1 MKIRQ
6 DFVTNS
12 SSVSYIITMCK
23 PIADNFIENHNNYY
37 KSKDRAIKL
46 LYEDLLNNGTR
57 NIIEGIEI
65 YSKRFQF
72 RDDGD
77 TMYEDS
83 YDKPIEEI
91 DFSSLTDEDVWALVF
106 GEYVIKRRITD
117 INGFGVTQVKTY

>member
-1 MKIRQ
+1 
-6 DFVTNS
+6 
-12 SSVSYIITMCK
+12 
-23 PIADNFIENHNNYY
+23 
-37 KSKDRAIKL
+37 RAIKL

-83 YDKPIEEI
+83 YDKSIEEI